1 MDKVDGIQLGFQNA
15 KNSVRLAPLAFRKFK
30 FCMNWFFV
38 MSSMDKNENQ
48 IEIEKDKEDVREP
61 GLLETHG
68 TFPVWMLKMIQF
80 ITPSFLISQNP
91 PKDKSTKS

>member
-1 MDKVDGIQLGFQNA
+1 
-15 KNSVRLAPLAFRKFK
+15 
-30 FCMNWFFV
+30 